1 MKRLLASV
9 MCAALVVATQ
19 PIPVMAAA
27 GARQGQNLGSLAG
40 TAQDANKAIMSGVK
54 VQLRNADTGALVD
67 TTTSAADGK
76 FSFTG
81 LPVGN
86 YVVEIVDASG
96 KIVGASESIAVAA
109 GAAIVGITVASS
121 AAGAAA
127 AAAAAAGAT
136 SFFASTAGIL
146 TGVAVAGGLA
156 AVVAVTND
164 ASPSGG

>member
-96 KIVGASESIAVAA
+96 KIVGSSESIAVAA

-121 AAGAAA
+121 AAGAA